1 MRRRRLLAVVAVGA
15 LAGCNARGE
24 TSTPEPATP
33 SDAPALAGPPGGATY
48 GFTFQQ
54 PSGNRY
60 VEGRGRAPAVDP
72 VDVET
77 PAAVRWLVAAPDRE
91 SDTVVFAAVLVDGRV
106 RAYRLDG
113 CAVEPIEPFPSYGE
127 GPPLLAVDEGHS
139 RLARAGS
146 VFSHPTPIP
155 GGSAVVSNDGR
166 VTLPGGKIDVTGPG
180 DSRIVT
186 DGRLAYLLGDPTTY
200 RHGALGDEVEG
211 GNVTIV
217 DPETREVR
225 TVEPPYGVVEGLSP
239 MLVDLDDELGIL
251 VTASDGDRGA
261 SLALLRED
269 GSDDGEVVATSD
281 PVGEP
286 FGWRHQV
293 AVAPFGPDGEQEVAS
308 VRTPHASAEAEFHRL
323 DGDRLERTA
332 SLGSYPSHE
341 FGTRELDRAAAADF
355 DGDGRPELLV
365 PTPERGVLAGLRR
378 TTDGATEAWRLDV
391 GAPLAS
397 NLAVAR
403 GPDGVVLAAGTPR
416 GMRIWPAASRC

>member
-1 MRRRRLLAVVAVGA
+1 VRRRRLLTVAAVG
-15 LAGCNARGE
+15 LAGCTGRGA
-24 TSTPEPATP
+24 TTTPPPATP
-33 SDAPALAGPPGGATY
+33 SDAPTLADPPGDATY
-48 GFTFQQ
+48 GFTFQRA
-54 PSGNRY
+54 SGNRY
-60 VEGRGRAPAVDP
+60 VEGRGRASTVDP
-72 VDVET
+72 VDVRT
-77 PAAVRWLVAAPDRE
+77 PAAVRWLVAAPDRQ

-106 RAYRLDG
+106 RAHRLDG

-127 GPPLLAVDEGHS
+127 GPPLLVVDEGHS

-211 GNVTIV
+211 GNVTVV
-217 DPETREVR
+217 DPQTREVR

-239 MLVDLDDELGIL
+239 MLVDLGDDLGIL
-251 VTASDGDRGA
+251 VTASDDERGA

-269 GSDDGEVVATSD
+269 GSEGGEVVATSD
-281 PVGEP
+281 PVGSP
-286 FGWRHQV
+286 FGWRHQI
-293 AVAPFGPDGEQEVAS
+293 AVAPFGPDGRQEVAS

-323 DGDRLERTA
+323 DGDRLERVA
-332 SLGSYPSHE
+332 ALGPYPSHE
-341 FGTRELDRAAAADF
+341 FGSRELDRAAAADF
-355 DGDGRPELLV
+355 DGDGQPELLV

-378 TTDGATEAWRLDV
+378 TAEGVEEAWRLDV
-391 GAPLAS
+391 GAPLVS

-403 GPDGVVLAAGTPR
+403 GPDGVVLAAGTP
-416 GMRIWPAASRC
+416 GGLRIWPAASDC